1 MLGKLIGRDTKDR
14 TLVSPDA
21 QPNICACPNTQ
32 DSESGSDVNARVHNE
47 EEAMIKTMT
56 SSKEKV
62 EQQVL
67 SFMSSL
73 FEEQI
78 VKSEGW

>member
-1 MLGKLIGRDTKDR
+1 MYSPTSEEATTGLAGGVRRMLGKLIGRDTKDR

-32 DSESGSDVNARVHNE
+32 DSESGSDVKARVHNE

-56 SSKEKV
+56 SS
-62 EQQVL
+62 
-67 SFMSSL
+67 
-73 FEEQI
+73 
-78 VKSEGW
+78 